1 MFLKTVNRNN
11 KTQIL
16 LNICYTASQKQ
27 LVIKQHRL
35 EKKKKEKN
43 HRTTRSWFSWFAII
57 TIYKVLSKVELVNMG
72 PLLLGKMGLGS

>member
-1 MFLKTVNRNN
+1 MELLFLFLKTVNRNN

-35 EKKKKEKN
+35 EKKKKKKK
-43 HRTTRSWFSWFAII
+43 TTER
-57 TIYKVLSKVELVNMG
+57 LVV
-72 PLLLGKMGLGS
+72 GSHDLQ

>member
-35 EKKKKEKN
+35 EKKKKERKKTPN
-43 HRTTRSWFSWFAII
+43 DS
-57 TIYKVLSKVELVNMG
+57 
-72 PLLLGKMGLGS
+72 